1 MGMTAARHLR
11 SVVANAEIVLALELL
26 GAAQALDLRLGLRP
40 GEGSR
45 AARDAIRERVAF
57 LEADR
62 ELRGDIDDVV
72 ELVRGAVLL
81 ERVEDAVGA
90 LN

>member
-1 MGMTAARHLR
+1 M
-11 SVVANAEIVLALELL
+11 
-26 GAAQALDLRLGLRP
+26 RP

-62 ELRGDIDDVV
+62 ELRRDIDDVV
-72 ELVRGAVLL
+72 ELVRGAELL